1 MREEALELK
10 KTGETRNR
18 KKYLMSN
25 RFKDNLW
32 GYFFIAPTIIGLVAL
47 NLYPVIKTM
56 YLSLLRSS
64 GIGRYK
70 FVGLE
75 NYMELVKDPEVVH
88 ATKNTVLYT
97 LMVAPLAVFLSLV
110 VAVLLNSNIKLKS
123 IYRTIYFIPV
133 VSAPAA
139 IAMVWKWLY
148 NTKFGLLNQV
158 LGVEI
163 SWLSNPNLALL
174 SIAAVGVWSL
184 IGYNMI
190 IFLAG
195 LQEIPDMYY
204 EAAKIDGANKFT
216 QFFKITLP
224 LISPSLFFVTVTTV
238 MGSLKVF
245 DLIFMMTA
253 ETSPIFNRVQ
263 TLVVL
268 FYRQAFVMNQKGYA
282 SAIVVLLLIII
293 ILITIIQMKLQK
305 KWVHY

>member
-1 MREEALELK
+1 MREETLELESPGKARAGK
-10 KTGETRNR
+10 KKAVSSRI
-18 KKYLMSN
+18 
-25 RFKDNLW
+25 KDNLW
-32 GYFFIAPTIIGLVAL
+32 GYFFIAPTIVGLIVL
-47 NLYPVIKTM
+47 NLYPVLKTM
-56 YLSLLRSS
+56 HLSLMRSS

-70 FVGLE
+70 FIGLQ
-75 NYMELVKDPEVVH
+75 NYATLARDPEVLQ
-88 ATKNTVLYT
+88 ATKNTIIYT
-97 LMVAPLAVFLSLV
+97 LAVAPVAVFLSLI
-110 VAVLLNSNIKLKS
+110 VAVLLNSNIKLKGV
-123 IYRTIYFIPV
+123 YRTIYFIPV

-148 NTKFGLLNQV
+148 NTRFGLLNHIF
-158 LGVEI
+158 GSEI
-163 SWLSNPNLALL
+163 DWLSNPRIALL
-174 SIAAVGVWSL
+174 SIGAVGVWSL

-204 EAAKIDGANKFT
+204 EAARIDGAGKVT

-245 DLIFMMTA
+245 DLMFMMTTD
-253 ETSPIFNRVQ
+253 TSPIFNRVQ

-282 SAIVVLLLIII
+282 SAIVVLLLVII
-293 ILITIIQMKLQK
+293 ILITIVQMRLQK